1 MGIFAHFDIDAFYAQ
16 VEQRKNPSLKG
27 KPVLVGGNSLRRSVV
42 ASASYEARPYGIR
55 AGMPLFMARRLCPN
69 CIIVHPDFK
78 TYQEYSRRFYRL
90 LYSLS
95 PDLEIISQD
104 EAVVDLSRCRVLY
117 PDPILTVRNWRRKIV
132 RELGITVSAGM
143 GSSKLVAKL
152 AASRA
157 KPDGFLYIPREQEE
171 EFLKTFPLEEIPGI
185 GRKTLII
192 LENQGIRSVG
202 ALMKT
207 SALGMKNFL
216 GKKGEELVYQVKGL
230 DLSGI
235 IPGEKPK
242 SVSRGY
248 TLEHDITSLEEAKSH
263 LLYLS
268 DSVAMR
274 LRREGA
280 KGGRICLRIRRGDFS
295 EVQKCRSISP
305 PTSDTMTIYRT
316 VYSLAKNIIG
326 GFRIR
331 LLSVEASSLSYT
343 KQPLLFISGEEKIM
357 EAIEKIRRKYGFS
370 SIKFLNEATE
380 EEYGV
385 FVFRTA
391 RKLIQFLTSATSS
404 FSDNR
409 SSFR

>member
-1 MGIFAHFDIDAFYAQ
+1 MMGILAHFDIDAFYAQ
-16 VEQRKNPSLKG
+16 VEQRKNPHLKG

-55 AGMPLFMARRLCPN
+55 AGMPLFMARRLCPD
-69 CIIVHPDFK
+69 CIIVPPDFK
-78 TYQEYSRRFYRL
+78 TYEEYSRRFYRL

-104 EAVVDLSRCRVLY
+104 EAVVDLSRCRLLY

-143 GSSKLVAKL
+143 GTSKLVAKL

-171 EFLKTFPLEEIPGI
+171 DFLKTFPLEEIPGI
-185 GRKTLII
+185 GRKTLIV
-192 LENQGIRSVG
+192 LKNLGVSSVADLMRASASGIKG
-202 ALMKT
+202 P
-207 SALGMKNFL
+207 L
-216 GKKGEELVYQVKGL
+216 GKKGEDMVYQLQGL
-230 DLSGI
+230 DLAEI

-242 SVSRGY
+242 SISRGY
-248 TLEHDITSLEEAKSH
+248 TLEHDITSLEEAKPH

-280 KGGRICLRIRRGDFS
+280 KGSRICLRIRREDFY
-295 EVQKCRSISP
+295 EIQRCRSIFP
-305 PTSDTMTIYRT
+305 PTNDTITIYRT
-316 VYSLAKNIIG
+316 IYSLAKNIIK

-331 LLSVEASSLSYT
+331 LLSVGVSSLSYVN
-343 KQPLLFISGEEKIM
+343 QPLLFVPKEEKIM

-370 SIKFLNEATE
+370 SIKFLN
-380 EEYGV
+380 
-385 FVFRTA
+385 
-391 RKLIQFLTSATSS
+391 
-404 FSDNR
+404 
-409 SSFR
+409 